1 MSEADSTPRRRPPT
15 IDLTAKEV
23 EAASSDAG
31 SAAGTPPDSGNASG
45 STRESSPTAGPTVDA
60 GAAADSGAAAGST
73 TPPPPDTA
81 TRPGT
86 SSGRAM
92 SSVVGVVAG
101 IVGAAAMA
109 AALWFA
115 GLLPIRDLTPPQ
127 AAMAPPVAAP
137 EGSVSAPGSQASIS
151 PEISARLDRIEQ
163 ALQGSPRTDA
173 ALAGRVAE
181 AEAQSKALD
190 SSLAAL
196 TRRVDEV
203 AAAAQGA
210 VTDAKGAASTANAAK
225 NAAQSTTQASVQR
238 SDIDALETRVAT
250 LQTTIKALDAN
261 LAQRTSSSHAD
272 DRAMRLAIAAEALRA
287 AVERGA
293 PFTAELAAVKALGAD
308 PNATAR
314 LEPLAAQGLTSA
326 AALGREL
333 TALTPA
339 LYRAVEPERSDNS
352 ILAKIE
358 SQAQKLVRITPVGAS
373 GSPVGDDPAA
383 SVARLNDDA
392 TRGDIDAALVEI
404 AKLPGPAKALVEAW
418 SNKAGARQSA
428 LAESRTIAAAALAS
442 LSKSESPKSEAPKS
456 ESQ

>member
-1 MSEADSTPRRRPPT
+1 MSEADSTSRRRPPT

-23 EAASSDAG
+23 EAASSGAG
-31 SAAGTPPDSGNASG
+31 SAAGTPADSGKASV
-45 STRESSPTAGPTVDA
+45 STPESSPAAGPAGDA
-60 GAAADSGAAAGST
+60 GAAAEPGAAAGST

-92 SSVVGVVAG
+92 SYVVGVVAG

-115 GLLPIRDLTPPQ
+115 GLLPIRDLTTPQ

-137 EGSVSAPGSQASIS
+137 ESAASVATSPGSQASIS
-151 PEISARLDRIEQ
+151 PEISARFDRIEQ

-210 VTDAKGAASTANAAK
+210 VTDAKGAASTADAAK

-287 AVERGA
+287 AVERGV

-308 PNATAR
+308 PNAIAR

-326 AALGREL
+326 AELGREVA
-333 TALTPA
+333 ALTPA
-339 LYRAVEPERSDNS
+339 LYRSIEPARSDNS

-392 TRGDIDAALVEI
+392 TRGDIDAALAEV

-442 LSKSESPKSEAPKS
+442 LSKSES
-456 ESQ
+456 Q

>member
-1 MSEADSTPRRRPPT
+1 MSEADSTSRRRPPT

-127 AAMAPPVAAP
+127 AAMAPPAP